1 MSINA
6 IKDEQLVSSYIN
18 GKDNS
23 LNILINRHRQ
33 RLMAFIISKVRDKA
47 LAEDIF
53 QETFFKVIKTL
64 RKGKYYN
71 EQGKFLPWVMRISYN
86 LSMDY
91 FRKIKKTKLVRSRD
105 DFNIFDLI
113 KDNTSVSIEDEMI
126 QKKILNNVKEII
138 NKLPDEQKR
147 VLKMRYYFNM
157 SFNEIAQDCN
167 ISINTALGRMRYALI
182 NLRKIIKKE
191 GIVLS
196 AD

>member
-1 MSINA
+1 MSSNS
-6 IKDEQLVSSYIN
+6 IKDEQLVRSYIK

-33 RLMAFIISKVRDKA
+33 RIMLFIISKVRDQS

-64 RKGKYYN
+64 KKGKHYN
-71 EQGKFLPWVMRISYN
+71 EQGKFLPWVMRIAYN

-91 FRKIKKTKLVRSRD
+91 FRKVKKQKLVRSRD
-105 DFNIFDLI
+105 NFNIFDVI
-113 KDNTSVSIEDEMI
+113 KDNSVSIEDEII
-126 QKKILNNVKEII
+126 QKKILSDVKEII
-138 NKLPDEQKR
+138 NKLPKDQKR
-147 VLKMRYYFNM
+147 VLTMRYYFNM
-157 SFNEIAQDCN
+157 SFNEIANDCD

-182 NLRKIIKKE
+182 NLQKIIKKE
-191 GIVLS
+191 GVRLT

>member
-1 MSINA
+1 MSNNV
-6 IKDEQLVSSYIN
+6 IKDEQLVSSYIK

-33 RLMAFIISKVRDKA
+33 RIMSFIMSKVRDQS

-64 RKGKYYN
+64 KKGKHYN
-71 EQGKFLPWVMRISYN
+71 EQGKFLPWVMSIAYN

-105 DFNIFDLI
+105 DFNIFDVI
-113 KDNTSVSIEDEMI
+113 KDQSVSIEDEI
-126 QKKILNNVKEII
+126 IHEKILNDVKELI
-138 NKLPDEQKR
+138 NKLPKEQKR

-157 SFNEIAQDCN
+157 SFNEIANDCD

-191 GIVLS
+191 GVLLS
-196 AD
+196 VD

>member
-1 MSINA
+1 MSINV
-6 IKDEQLVSSYIN
+6 IKDEQLVSSYIK

-33 RLMAFIISKVRDKA
+33 RIMSFIMSKVRDQS

-64 RKGKYYN
+64 KKGKHYN
-71 EQGKFLPWVMRISYN
+71 EQGKFLPWVMRIAYN

-105 DFNIFDLI
+105 DFNIFDVI
-113 KDNTSVSIEDEMI
+113 KDQSVSIEDEII
-126 QKKILNNVKEII
+126 QKKILNDVKELI
-138 NKLPDEQKR
+138 NKLPKEQKR

-157 SFNEIAQDCN
+157 SFNEIANDCD

-191 GIVLS
+191 GVLLS
-196 AD
+196 VD

>member
-6 IKDEQLVSSYIN
+6 IKDEQLVRSYIK

-33 RLMAFIISKVRDKA
+33 RIMLFIISKVRDQS

-64 RKGKYYN
+64 KKGKHYN
-71 EQGKFLPWVMRISYN
+71 EQGKFLPWVMRIAYN

-91 FRKIKKTKLVRSRD
+91 FRKVKKQKLVRSRD
-105 DFNIFDLI
+105 NFNIFDVI
-113 KDNTSVSIEDEMI
+113 KDNSVSIEDEII
-126 QKKILNNVKEII
+126 QKKILSDVKEII
-138 NKLPDEQKR
+138 NKLPKDQKR
-147 VLKMRYYFNM
+147 VLTMRYYFNM
-157 SFNEIAQDCN
+157 SFNEIANDCD

-191 GIVLS
+191 GVRLT

>member
-6 IKDEQLVSSYIN
+6 IKDEQLVRSYIK

-33 RLMAFIISKVRDKA
+33 RIMLFIISKVRDQS

-64 RKGKYYN
+64 KKGKHYN
-71 EQGKFLPWVMRISYN
+71 EQGKFLPWVMRIAYN

-91 FRKIKKTKLVRSRD
+91 FRKVKKQKLVRSRD
-105 DFNIFDLI
+105 DFNIFDVI
-113 KDNTSVSIEDEMI
+113 KGNSVSIEDEII
-126 QKKILNNVKEII
+126 QKKILSDVKEII
-138 NKLPDEQKR
+138 NKLPKDQQR
-147 VLKMRYYFNM
+147 VLRMRYYFNM
-157 SFNEIAQDCN
+157 SFNEIANDCD

-191 GIVLS
+191 GVRLT

>member
-6 IKDEQLVSSYIN
+6 IKDEQLVRSYIK

-33 RLMAFIISKVRDKA
+33 RIMLFIISKVRDQS

-64 RKGKYYN
+64 KKGKHYN
-71 EQGKFLPWVMRISYN
+71 EQGKFLPWVMRIAYN

-91 FRKIKKTKLVRSRD
+91 FRKVKKQKLVRSRD
-105 DFNIFDLI
+105 NFNIFDVI
-113 KDNTSVSIEDEMI
+113 KDNSVSIEDEII
-126 QKKILNNVKEII
+126 QKKILSDVKEII
-138 NKLPDEQKR
+138 NKLPKDQKR
-147 VLKMRYYFNM
+147 VLRMRYYFNM
-157 SFNEIAQDCN
+157 SFNEIANDCD

-191 GIVLS
+191 GVRLT

>member
-33 RLMAFIISKVRDKA
+33 RLMSFIMSKVRDQS

-64 RKGKYYN
+64 KKGKHYN
-71 EQGKFLPWVMRISYN
+71 EQGKFLPWVMRIAYN

-91 FRKIKKTKLVRSRD
+91 FRKIKKTKFVRSRE
-105 DFNIFDLI
+105 DFNIFDII
-113 KDNTSVSIEDEMI
+113 KDKSVSIEDEI
-126 QKKILNNVKEII
+126 IHKKILSDVKETI
-138 NKLPDEQKR
+138 NKLPEEQKR

-191 GIVLS
+191 GILLS
-196 AD
+196 VD

>member
-1 MSINA
+1 MSSNS
-6 IKDEQLVSSYIN
+6 IKDEQLVRSYIK

-33 RLMAFIISKVRDKA
+33 RIMLFIISKVRDQS

-64 RKGKYYN
+64 KKGKHYN
-71 EQGKFLPWVMRISYN
+71 EQGKFLPWVMRIAYN

-91 FRKIKKTKLVRSRD
+91 FRKVKKQKLVRSRD
-105 DFNIFDLI
+105 NFNIFDVI
-113 KDNTSVSIEDEMI
+113 KDNSVSIEDEII
-126 QKKILNNVKEII
+126 QKKILSDVKEII
-138 NKLPDEQKR
+138 NKLPKDQKR
-147 VLKMRYYFNM
+147 VLTMRYYFNM
-157 SFNEIAQDCN
+157 SFNEIANDCD

-191 GIVLS
+191 GVRLT